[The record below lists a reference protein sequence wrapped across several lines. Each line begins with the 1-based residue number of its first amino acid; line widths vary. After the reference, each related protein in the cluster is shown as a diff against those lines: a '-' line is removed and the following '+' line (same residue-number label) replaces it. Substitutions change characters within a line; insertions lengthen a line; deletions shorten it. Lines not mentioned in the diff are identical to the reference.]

1 MKKEYPNKRQHPR
14 FTVGGPTKGQV
25 TATCEAS
32 LLNISLGGALIE
44 HAEVVRPGTI
54 TTLDLP
60 ILGRVLRVRCR
71 VTRSGFTRQ
80 EKQPD
85 GEFAMIY
92 HTGLQFLDL
101 PEETQSVI
109 NEYIQSISE
118 GGQTTDGRA
127 FRRSYTCEQCG
138 ESFELTDREVC
149 PVFIEPR
156 KRPVQ
161 SGDLFDYKHG
171 MCEGT
176 LMYTGGGPNVPWFV
190 EEEA

>member
-1 MKKEYPNKRQHPR
+1 MEKEYPNKRQHPR
-14 FTVGGPTKGQV
+14 FTLGGTTKGQV

-44 HAEVVRPGTI
+44 HTEVVRPGTL

-60 ILGRVLRVRCR
+60 MLGRVVRVQCR
-71 VTRSGFTRQ
+71 VTRSVFARQ

-92 HTGLQFLDL
+92 HSGLQFLDL
-101 PEETQSVI
+101 PEETRSVI
-109 NEYIQSISE
+109 SEYIQSISE
-118 GGQTTDGRA
+118 GGQMTDGRVI
-127 FRRSYTCEQCG
+127 RRSYTCEQCS
-138 ESFELTDREVC
+138 ESFELTDLEVR

-156 KRPVQ
+156 RRPVQ
-161 SGDLFDYKHG
+161 AGDLFHYQHG
-171 MCEGT
+171 DCQGT
-176 LMYTGGGPNVPWFV
+176 LMFTSGGPIVPWTV

>member
-1 MKKEYPNKRQHPR
+1 MGREFSNKRQHPR
-14 FTVGGPTKGQV
+14 FTVGGTTKGQV

-44 HAEVVRPGTI
+44 HAEVVRPGTV

-60 ILGRVLRVRCR
+60 MLGRVVRVQCR
-71 VTRSGFTRQ
+71 VTRSVFARQ

-92 HTGLQFLDL
+92 HSGLQFLHL
-101 PEETQSVI
+101 AEETQSVI
-109 NEYIQSISE
+109 SEYIQSISE
-118 GGQTTDGRA
+118 SGQTTDGRVIW
-127 FRRSYTCEQCG
+127 RSYTCEQCG
-138 ESFELTDREVC
+138 QSFELTDPEVC

-161 SGDLFDYKHG
+161 AGDLFDYKHG
-171 MCEGT
+171 TCEGT
-176 LMYTGGGPNVPWFV
+176 LTYTGGGPIVPWTV

>member
-1 MKKEYPNKRQHPR
+1 MEKQYPNKRQYPR
-14 FTVGGPTKGQV
+14 FAVRGTTKGQV

-44 HAEVVRPGTI
+44 HAEVVRPGAV

-60 ILGRVLRVRCR
+60 MLGRVVRVRCR
-71 VTRSGFTRQ
+71 VIRSIFARQ

-85 GEFAMIY
+85 GEIAMIY
-92 HTGLQFLDL
+92 QSGLQFLD
-101 PEETQSVI
+101 PTEETRSVI
-109 NEYIQSISE
+109 SEYIESISE
-118 GGQTTDGRA
+118 EGETKDGRV

-138 ESFELTDREVC
+138 ESFELTDLEVR
-149 PVFIEPR
+149 PVFMEPR

-161 SGDLFDYKHG
+161 AGDLFDYKHG
-171 MCEGT
+171 TCEGT
-176 LMYTGGGPNVPWFV
+176 LMFTSGGPKVPWTI

>member
-1 MKKEYPNKRQHPR
+1 MEKQYSNKRQHPR
-14 FTVGGPTKGQV
+14 FSLRGTTKGQV

-44 HAEVVRPGTI
+44 HTEVVRPGTV

-60 ILGRVLRVRCR
+60 MLGRVVRVQCR
-71 VTRSGFTRQ
+71 VTRSVFARQ
-80 EKQPD
+80 QRQLD

-101 PEETQSVI
+101 PEETRSVI
-109 NEYIQSISE
+109 NEYIQSIAE
-118 GGQTTDGRA
+118 GGQMTDGRV
-127 FRRSYTCEQCG
+127 FRRSYTCEQCS
-138 ESFELTDREVC
+138 ESFELTDLEVR

-161 SGDLFDYKHG
+161 PGDLFDYKHG
-171 MCEGT
+171 TCEGT
-176 LMYTGGGPNVPWFV
+176 LMVTSGGPRVPWTV